1 MTRAGRSTGSAG
13 RRASQVV
20 AAAAAI
26 ALGTALVPGTA
37 QAADSYPTVF
47 NVNYTADMRDV
58 DLADDVCDADPG
70 PAQLCTLR
78 AAVMQGNVTPGD
90 ISIRLFP
97 RTYKLTIPGA
107 GEDLGAK
114 GDLDLVGRI
123 EIVGASNS
131 RARSTIDATGVG
143 DRVFDGRSPAA
154 ALRNLVITGGYLPST
169 TTVSTEFDGGGI
181 RNARRPHH
189 QRQPPAPQRG
199 RSRRRPGR
207 LRGRPPDRPQS
218 GQRQPG
224 ERQEDPVGR
233 RRRWRD
239 LRHQPPD
246 DHSRLD
252 DPEQH
257 ERRHRRRDHRRA
269 HLLSPHS
276 DEDRTLAHRGQH
288 RRKVRR
294 RNQRGGEE
302 WRQFPARQLHGQRQ
316 LRWQCTAVEYPSG
329 A

>member
-1 MTRAGRSTGSAG
+1 
-13 RRASQVV
+13 
-20 AAAAAI
+20 
-26 ALGTALVPGTA
+26 
-37 QAADSYPTVF
+37 
-47 NVNYTADMRDV
+47 
-58 DLADDVCDADPG
+58 
-70 PAQLCTLR
+70 
-78 AAVMQGNVTPGD
+78 MQGNVTPGD

-181 RNARRPHH
+181 RNHGDLIISDSHLHHNEAARGGGLAAFGGDLRIDRSLVSDNLASAKKTPLV
-189 QRQPPAPQRG
+189 ADGG
-199 RSRRRPGR
+199 R
-207 LRGRPPDRPQS
+207 
-218 GQRQPG
+218 
-224 ERQEDPVGR
+224 
-233 RRRWRD
+233 RD

-269 HLLSPHS
+269 HLLSP
-276 DEDRTLAHRGQH
+276 
-288 RRKVRR
+288 
-294 RNQRGGEE
+294 
-302 WRQFPARQLHGQRQ
+302 Q
-316 LRWQCTAVEYPSG
+316 LR
-329 A
+329 